1 MSDELI
7 NEFLEQ
13 YGDRLPNP
21 DHYPL
26 QVKYLFKLFLY
37 YKNNEANK

>member
-1 MSDELI
+1 MDEKLI
-7 NEFLEQ
+7 EEFLAE

-21 DHYPL
+21 DHYPM

-37 YKNNEANK
+37 YRETNK